1 MPLHYLLYI
10 DKVCH
15 NPVLQK
21 GIGRFA
27 DNMQTFICP
36 WEADEFYQL
45 YIEIGE
51 LIEEVDPAVVIVDS
65 LFRPAIDSTR
75 DKNRQHIILTPN
87 TCRQFPRYPTLRW
100 YVLEISRVS

>member
-1 MPLHYLLYI
+1 
-10 DKVCH
+10 
-15 NPVLQK
+15 
-21 GIGRFA
+21 
-27 DNMQTFICP
+27 MQTFICP

-87 TCRQFPRYPTLRW
+87 IHVDNFLAIQPYGGMFWKYPA
-100 YVLEISRVS
+100 